1 MFSCVL
7 YLLTQLIK
15 DESPITGGDLRNL
28 LGSMLPKKIDLFF
41 LLRDLGKGLIKTVL
55 FKHGALSVP
64 CFLSL
69 INSIPAMKLSRVYTY
84 QLSKESDS
92 EMTAAGRYNHNLQLH
107 RKGIKYA
114 LDMGYNDDIYIWEDA
129 VNMFVLNIRP
139 TLSYIGLNIYSK
151 PTERTT
157 EVIKSDTSLFVQG
170 DDQCEEL
177 FGIKNAL
184 FWRKPVWLFKAML
197 NHIGY

>member
-1 MFSCVL
+1 
-7 YLLTQLIK
+7 
-15 DESPITGGDLRNL
+15 
-28 LGSMLPKKIDLFF
+28 
-41 LLRDLGKGLIKTVL
+41 
-55 FKHGALSVP
+55 
-64 CFLSL
+64 
-69 INSIPAMKLSRVYTY
+69 
-84 QLSKESDS
+84 
-92 EMTAAGRYNHNLQLH
+92 
-107 RKGIKYA
+107 
-114 LDMGYNDDIYIWEDA
+114 MGYNDDIYIWEDA